1 MQIRIVGF
9 LVGLGAFALVGCIP
23 DYAPKLTEPMVLN
36 GIEVDVDTLNRGR
49 EAYTLYCYACHGIE
63 GDGNGPAAYALRPP
77 PRNFK
82 QATFKFTGVSEGLPH
97 DDDLKRVIKYGLD
110 GTAMLAWDIPDGTI
124 DDIVQY
130 IKTFSPEDEGFRDPD
145 AEIGTRVVPGEDP
158 WKGREEEAVA
168 RGNKVYHGQAT
179 CWSCHPAY
187 APRHEIA
194 SAIYAFSKNKTRV
207 FRDNLYRPE
216 LKKSQYTVF
225 TAEGDEYP
233 VRLLP
238 PDFTLH
244 DMRSARTVGDL
255 FRTLG
260 SGIGGT
266 AMPAWS
272 GALPDEDI
280 WAMAHYVNHLSGWK
294 GTSKVTELKKQLEAD
309 KTPIEF
315 PDEPR
320 ASKPAPASRGGAS

>member
-1 MQIRIVGF
+1 MQIRTLGF
-9 LVGLGAFALVGCIP
+9 RCVLGAVAPAGCIP
-23 DYAPKLTEPMVLN
+23 DHAPKISEPMMLS

-63 GDGNGPAAYALRPP
+63 GDGNGPAAYGLRPP
-77 PRNFK
+77 PRNFA
-82 QATFKFTGVSEGLPH
+82 QATFKFTGVTEGLPH

-110 GTAMLAWDIPDGTI
+110 GTPMLAWDIPDGTL
-124 DDIVQY
+124 DDIIQY

-145 AEIGTRVVPGEDP
+145 AEIGTRVIPGADP

-168 RGNKVYHGQAT
+168 RGNEVYHGQAT

-194 SAIYAFSKNKTRV
+194 TAVFAFSRTKTRI

-216 LKKSQYTVF
+216 LKESQYTVPGNDGEDY
-225 TAEGDEYP
+225 A

-244 DMRSARTVGDL
+244 DMRSARSVGDL

-272 GALPDEDI
+272 GSLPDDDI
-280 WAMAHYVNHLSGWK
+280 WAMAHYVRHLSGWK
-294 GTSKVTELKKQLEAD
+294 GTSKVAELKNRLEAD
-309 KTPIEF
+309 RTPIRF
-315 PDEPR
+315 PDETDH
-320 ASKPAPASRGGAS
+320 SKDTPGSAGGAS